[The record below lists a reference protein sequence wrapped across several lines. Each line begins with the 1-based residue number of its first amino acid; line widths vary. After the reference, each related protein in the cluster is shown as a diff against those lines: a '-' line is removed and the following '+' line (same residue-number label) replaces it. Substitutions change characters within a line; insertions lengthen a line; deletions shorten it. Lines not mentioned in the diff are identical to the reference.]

1 MYDKAM
7 SSSISLS
14 STECLEVR
22 LSSVVG
28 VLNRAHAQL
37 VDIAAEALATQAWAG
52 DGISSPTHWLVLRA
66 GLSRSRAAQVLE
78 VARRRDELPVTLDAL
93 AAGELSLEQVGPI
106 ARRVPAAYEASV
118 CELARFA
125 TVPQIVRA
133 TSTEFRAPAVEPP
146 ESAPETERAETESD
160 RETESGHET
169 GSSETGSSETEACV
183 PEPAPRLSMRH
194 DDAGWFHL
202 QYDAPS
208 DIGALVESAVREATD
223 SLWRLY
229 NTKTPGNTETDEGD
243 PSGTSGSPRPAARAS
258 AARKSASEA
267 GEAGE
272 PRTTVR
278 VSFADGLHHLAASR
292 LEGLA
297 SPSRRDAYRVYVH
310 LDTDLGWLTG
320 RPCLPRHIVNRL
332 TCDAKL
338 QPVWHTDGVPVSVGR
353 SQRTVP
359 RHTRRLV
366 LDRDRGCRYPGCAS
380 TRHLEVHH
388 IVHWILGGLTDLDNL
403 VALCPRHHAAHHRGE
418 FTITGDPNLPDADPG
433 DRARPGERSGLRF
446 TTANGLPVRYTAPA
460 TTRGPLP
467 DGPAYAGPSGDRL
480 ESRWVTFDARPGT
493 VADTKDFG
501 PRPQRASRAWSPAQ
515 APETDR
521 DRPPSS
527 AEPPRSPSDSSLS
540 VSAPSHSSP
549 TTPWWKTE
557 AAASP
562 AHACYLTDSQRS
574 PDQPDR
580 PDVGIPPWME
590 PDSPFMRK
598 VRSRRV
604 VDTGAA

>member
-1 MYDKAM
+1 M
-7 SSSISLS
+7 SISMLPS
-14 STECLEVR
+14 KTERLEGR

-37 VDIAAEALATQAWAG
+37 VDIAAEALATEAWAG

-78 VARRRDELPVTLDAL
+78 VARRREELPVTLGAL
-93 AAGELSLEQVGPI
+93 ATGELSLEQVGPI

-133 TSTEFRAPAVEPP
+133 TSTEFRTPVAEPAQSAPASVD
-146 ESAPETERAETESD
+146 ADAAETEV
-160 RETESGHET
+160 TESQSSPEAVSLET
-169 GSSETGSSETEACV
+169 GASETGSSETEASAPLPSEPMP

-229 NTKTPGNTETDEGD
+229 NTKTAEGD
-243 PSGTSGSPRPAARAS
+243 PSETSDPQRP
-258 AARKSASEA
+258 SASDAVSEP
-267 GEAGE
+267 GETGKS
-272 PRTTVR
+272 VR
-278 VSFADGLHHLAASR
+278 VSLADGLHHLAANR
-292 LEGLA
+292 LEGLE

-320 RPCLPRHIVNRL
+320 RPCLPRHIVDRL

-338 QPVWHTDGVPVSVGR
+338 RPVWHTDGVPVSVGR

-418 FTITGDPNLPDADPG
+418 FTIAGDPNLPDADPA
-433 DRARPGERSGLRF
+433 DDPRPGERSGLRF

-460 TTRGPLP
+460 AVCRPLP

-480 ESRWVTFDARPGT
+480 ESHWVTFDARPGT
-493 VADTKDFG
+493 GRGHEDLRTQAAPRRQPHLQWPRPRCLRRRPGRLVAD
-501 PRPQRASRAWSPAQ
+501 R
-515 APETDR
+515 
-521 DRPPSS
+521 
-527 AEPPRSPSDSSLS
+527 PRSPTDGHGAATNAGRLGT
-540 VSAPSHSSP
+540 VGLGTVRLGTVRLGTVGLGTVRLGTDDAPLGNDGALVEDRVRSAAGGRLR
-549 TTPWWKTE
+549 TLRL
-557 AAASP
+557 AAS
-562 AHACYLTDSQRS
+562 A
-574 PDQPDR
+574 
-580 PDVGIPPWME
+580 
-590 PDSPFMRK
+590 
-598 VRSRRV
+598 
-604 VDTGAA
+604 